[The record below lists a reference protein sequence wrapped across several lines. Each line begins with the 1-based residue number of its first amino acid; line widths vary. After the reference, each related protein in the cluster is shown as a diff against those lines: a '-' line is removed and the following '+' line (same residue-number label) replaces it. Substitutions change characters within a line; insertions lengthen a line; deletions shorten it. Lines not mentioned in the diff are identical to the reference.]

1 MRWWDTALEQKGG
14 VPLAIPS
21 GKEGHEFAVVDDD
34 WHETNDVPFVN
45 LARIRERFPLYQD
58 KHYR

>member
-1 MRWWDTALEQKGG
+1 M
-14 VPLAIPS
+14 PLAIPS